1 MKKVLPVFA
10 LVFMLFALMGATCE
24 NTKGTPAG
32 QAAAV
37 APAPAGVT
45 STAASGA
52 PIAVIE
58 TAKGT
63 IKFRFFSSDAPKT
76 CENFI
81 TLADKGFYN
90 GLTFHRVEPNF
101 VIQGGDPKGNG
112 SGGPG
117 YNIKAEFNKNPHL
130 EGTVAMARAYDPDS
144 AGSQFYI
151 CLAPAPFLDGK
162 YTVFGQVT
170 EGLDVVHK
178 IAIGDKMNKVYIEYK

>member
-10 LVFMLFALMGATCE
+10 LVFMLFALMGVTCQ
-24 NTKGTPAG
+24 NTNGTPGG
-32 QAAAV
+32 QAAAQS
-37 APAPAGVT
+37 PAGVT
-45 STAASGA
+45 STAATGA
-52 PIAVIE
+52 PIAVLE

-101 VIQGGDPKGNG
+101 VIQGGDPNGNG

-178 IAIGDKMNKVYIEYK
+178 IAVGDKMNKVYIEYK

>member
-10 LVFMLFALMGATCE
+10 LVFMLFALMGVTCQ
-24 NTKGTPAG
+24 NTNGTPGG
-32 QAAAV
+32 QASQ
-37 APAPAGVT
+37 APAGVT
-45 STAASGA
+45 STAATGA

-81 TLADKGFYN
+81 TLANKGFYN

-101 VIQGGDPKGNG
+101 VVQGGDPNGNG

-130 EGTVAMARAYDPDS
+130 EGTVAMARANDPDS

-178 IAIGDKMNKVYIEYK
+178 IAVGDRMTKVYIEYK